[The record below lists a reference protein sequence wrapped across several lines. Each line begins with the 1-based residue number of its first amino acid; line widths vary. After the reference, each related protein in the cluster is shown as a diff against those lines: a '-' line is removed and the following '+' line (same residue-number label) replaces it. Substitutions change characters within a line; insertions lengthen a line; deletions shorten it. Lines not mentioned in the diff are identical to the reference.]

1 MSSNPGAEDA
11 KRKEQDGGDEFE
23 DHFECQ
29 TNDGERQ
36 EQKPHEWKE
45 KKHDQCQ
52 GPTDHQEYAPKD
64 KRYKKLHEVI
74 LPGRCKRPASI
85 KMPVR
90 TYRMA
95 PVGDTPTHVRSF
107 TTA

>member
-1 MSSNPGAEDA
+1 MNRDLYPISLFPYIRISSNARAEDA

-23 DHFECQ
+23 DHFEGQ
-29 TNDGERQ
+29 ANDGERQ

-64 KRYKKLHEVI
+64 KRYKKLHGLDFAGTMQKTCQYEN
-74 LPGRCKRPASI
+74 
-85 KMPVR
+85 
-90 TYRMA
+90 A
-95 PVGDTPTHVRSF
+95 P
-107 TTA
+107 